1 MMSQTK
7 YKKKK
12 RRRMTQSEYDEVH
25 NYNIETNYSSYDRE

>member
-12 RRRMTQSEYDEVH
+12 FHHMSQSDYDEVH
-25 NYNIETNYSSYDRE
+25 NYNIETNCSSYDRE